1 MLQNYYL
8 IVNKKSNMKIHSKAE
23 IVGKTSCIWA
33 KYTIANYRKT
43 DSITDIKCKARKEFN
58 KIVVCNAAWYHRYVH
73 VCT

>member
-8 IVNKKSNMKIHSKAE
+8 IVNKKSNMKIHRLKL
-23 IVGKTSCIWA
+23 WA
-33 KYTIANYRKT
+33 KQVAFGPNTQLPIYRKT